1 MITFKIDGIT
11 CGHCKAA
18 VERAVRSVEPGAEVA
33 VDLGEGT
40 VVVTGGGDLRRLA
53 EAIRSEGYAVTG
65 VAA

>member
-1 MITFKIDGIT
+1 MITFKVDGMT

-18 VERAVRSVEPGAEVA
+18 VERAVRSVDPGADVA

-40 VVVTGGGDLRRLA
+40 VAVTGGDPKRLA

-65 VAA
+65 AAA